1 MDKTLTVV
9 AVNIMRCV
17 QNYNHT
23 EVYMTIQEKF
33 KVLRKERGLK
43 QSQLAEMCRVSDAAI
58 GAWEQGVRIPFFDNL
73 VSLADAFG
81 VSLDVFRQDVKR
93 LDLPHPTGKSCKNT
107 DEDETSFE
115 DIPLAFGSSEPDEN
129 QTEILKFCN
138 HFLDF
143 LDEKFFI
150 KGVGQNNKDGTGR
163 YFWESKIDI
172 LMFIGY
178 TPFLQDDKNN
188 YAFSIAVNTEKPIPE
203 EYLSSLECLQ
213 FSFNPDENW
222 IYFPIAIMI
231 ENENGD
237 YSPELLESAKTALLD
252 AMKLNRILLVID
264 MQEYMNSKNNEA

>member
-1 MDKTLTVV
+1 
-9 AVNIMRCV
+9 
-17 QNYNHT
+17 
-23 EVYMTIQEKF
+23 MTIQEKI
-33 KVLRKERGLK
+33 KVLRKARGLK

-58 GAWEQGVRIPFFDNL
+58 GAWEQGERIPYFDNL
-73 VSLADAFG
+73 VSLADVFD
-81 VSLDVFRQDVKR
+81 VSLDVFRQDAKS
-93 LDLPHPTGKSCKNT
+93 LDLPHPTGKSCTNK
-107 DEDETSFE
+107 EDNEFSFD

-138 HFLDF
+138 HFLDS

-213 FSFNPDENW
+213 FTFNPDENW